1 VRSDPFYNTLLDR
14 LTASWVA
21 QPDKPEETPESTLKA
36 LCFFA
41 AGVPVSVQKASQENV
56 PELDDHSRIQLQS
69 LVEKRLAGLP
79 PCPYH
84 RTPTFSGDRIIGRS

>member
-21 QPDKPEETPESTLKA
+21 QPDKPEETPESNLEGP
-36 LCFFA
+36 LFFSLQA
-41 AGVPVSVQKASQENV
+41 FLVSVQKASQENV

-69 LVEKRLAGLP
+69 LVENTSSPACPLP
-79 PCPYH
+79 ISQDANI
-84 RTPTFSGDRIIGRS
+84 FWG